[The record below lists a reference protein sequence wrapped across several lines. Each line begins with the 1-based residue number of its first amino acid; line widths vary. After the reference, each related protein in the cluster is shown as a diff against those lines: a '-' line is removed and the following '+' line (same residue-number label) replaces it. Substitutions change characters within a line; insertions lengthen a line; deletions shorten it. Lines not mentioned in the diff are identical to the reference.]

1 MLLRLAYS
9 NFKFFKKDDNFI
21 KGDSPNG
28 SNTTTAL
35 EKNKIDDIH
44 VADNISDGF
53 NEIPMKYSLSP
64 NSNVPEKCFY
74 DFEIDLVKMVEFLK
88 RNTLVDHA
96 LFIEENNTSY
106 QKIIKTREN
115 IWKPCQI
122 YLRP

>member
-1 MLLRLAYS
+1 MLLRPVYC

-53 NEIPMKYSLSP
+53 NEIPMKFPPLT
-64 NSNVPEKCFY
+64 PEKKALCR
-74 DFEIDLVKMVEFLK
+74 EVK
-88 RNTLVDHA
+88 
-96 LFIEENNTSY
+96 
-106 QKIIKTREN
+106 QIKFTFT
-115 IWKPCQI
+115 
-122 YLRP
+122 

>member
-1 MLLRLAYS
+1 MLLRPVYC

-53 NEIPMKYSLSP
+53 NEIPMKFPPPPPPKKRLYVERLNKLNSLSP
-64 NSNVPEKCFY
+64 NPNVPEECFN
-74 DFEIDLVKMVEFLK
+74 DFENGRVLEKEH
-88 RNTLVDHA
+88 NG
-96 LFIEENNTSY
+96 
-106 QKIIKTREN
+106 
-115 IWKPCQI
+115 
-122 YLRP
+122 